1 MRASSMADGAM
12 SRSSRQIGRWLV
24 RRAENV
30 AAALL
35 AVMFLAFIVQIA
47 FRYLLNFP
55 IGWTSE
61 LSIITW
67 LWLILWGAAFVV
79 RESDEIRFDIIYG
92 NVAPRARQFMAVI
105 AAIAL
110 VVIYAFSLPAVVDY
124 VSFMKVQETSY
135 LDIRFDWLF
144 SIYVIFA
151 VASILRHLWLGWR
164 ALRGDVPE
172 PPDPTKASSG
182 V

>member
-1 MRASSMADGAM
+1 MPGSLHR
-12 SRSSRQIGRWLV
+12 IGRWLT

-35 AVMFLAFIVQIA
+35 AVMFLAFIVQIV

-79 RESDEIRFDIIYG
+79 RESDEIRFDLIYG
-92 NVAPRARQFMAVI
+92 SVGPRARRGGRLRRKSARQGTVLGRAV
-105 AAIAL
+105 
-110 VVIYAFSLPAVVDY
+110 
-124 VSFMKVQETSY
+124 
-135 LDIRFDWLF
+135 
-144 SIYVIFA
+144 
-151 VASILRHLWLGWR
+151 WR
-164 ALRGDVPE
+164 
-172 PPDPTKASSG
+172 
-182 V
+182 